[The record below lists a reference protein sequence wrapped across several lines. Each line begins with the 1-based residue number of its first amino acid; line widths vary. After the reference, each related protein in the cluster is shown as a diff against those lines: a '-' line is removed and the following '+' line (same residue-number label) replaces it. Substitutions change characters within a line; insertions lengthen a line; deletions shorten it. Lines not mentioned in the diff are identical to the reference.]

1 MWHKCIELL
10 VTASAAGV
18 PLLELTTTTTTTP
31 STTSHRN
38 HDEVRY
44 GILHATVCCQVPV
57 PYLVEL
63 AVHIFPEQVHQR
75 CQQFGLLPL
84 QHILLRAHP
93 SYGGSAMTSQL
104 VHSVVT
110 GGRRTVARPAAVLPR
125 AGIVPLRPA
134 SAATIS
140 VATTTTTTQHPV
152 ATFRNDDDNDE
163 DDGNANDLLPLSF
176 FRSTALIPFPVPNYH
191 EYNNNSTR
199 CYHSNWNI
207 LLPHSILIIP

>member
-1 MWHKCIELL
+1 M
-10 VTASAAGV
+10 
-18 PLLELTTTTTTTP
+18 
-31 STTSHRN
+31 
-38 HDEVRY
+38 
-44 GILHATVCCQVPV
+44 PV
-57 PYLVEL
+57 PQLVDL
-63 AVHIFPEQVHQR
+63 AVHIFPEPVHQR

-84 QHILLRAHP
+84 QHILRAHP

-134 SAATIS
+134 SAAKIS
-140 VATTTTTTQHPV
+140 AATTTTTTQHPA
-152 ATFRNDDDNDE
+152 ATFMNDDDNDE

>member
-1 MWHKCIELL
+1 M
-10 VTASAAGV
+10 
-18 PLLELTTTTTTTP
+18 
-31 STTSHRN
+31 
-38 HDEVRY
+38 
-44 GILHATVCCQVPV
+44 PV
-57 PYLVEL
+57 PQLVDL

-75 CQQFGLLPL
+75 CQQFKLLPL
-84 QHILLRAHP
+84 QHILRRAHP
-93 SYGGSAMTSQL
+93 IYGGSAMTSQL
-104 VHSVVT
+104 VHSVLT
-110 GGRRTVARPAAVLPR
+110 GGRRTVERPAAVLPR
-125 AGIVPLRPA
+125 AGVVPLRPA